1 MPDLLPILADFLKT
15 AQGAYPDLGVTAGE
29 SCVLLKWG
37 SHTLTA
43 WVDLDEG
50 SMTITHDE
58 SEQESDGG
66 PEPLATVAEL
76 IVEHV
81 TEGGYDTER
90 GEAPDDADPGTFA
103 ARVWVEMYCQRI
115 ERAQARIARLD
126 PEGRYSVKQSD
137 SLSTVN
143 LADFNPDDTLF

>member
-1 MPDLLPILADFLKT
+1 MPDLLPILADFLAT
-15 AQGAYPDLGVTAGE
+15 AQGAYPDLDVTAGS
-29 SCVLLKWG
+29 SCVLLRWG

-43 WVDLDEG
+43 WVDLEVG

-66 PEPLATVAEL
+66 PDPLATVAEL

-103 ARVWVEMYCQRI
+103 ARVWVEVYRQRI
-115 ERAQARIARLD
+115 ARTEAKIARLD
-126 PEGRYSVKQSD
+126 PEGRYSVKQSEPVI
-137 SLSTVN
+137 T
-143 LADFNPDDTLF
+143 LAAFTDDDTVF